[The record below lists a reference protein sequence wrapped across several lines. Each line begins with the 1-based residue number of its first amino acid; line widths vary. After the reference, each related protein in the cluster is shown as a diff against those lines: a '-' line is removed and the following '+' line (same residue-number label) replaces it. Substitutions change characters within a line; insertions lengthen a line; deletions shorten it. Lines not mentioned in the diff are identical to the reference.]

1 MALSAALS
9 AQWLNQPTPG
19 VPRTADGKPDMSA
32 PAPRTADGKPDLT
45 GMWGWDTPAKC
56 GAKCNDTQI
65 SREFLNIAATLKGG
79 VPYQPG
85 VEDLVK
91 HIAHDLRNHY
101 TISYTP
107 TNKNLDGT
115 WRDVKVNI
123 TALKNMPKFT
133 WHTKPG
139 YTAPKPDRTSNN
151 N

>member
-1 MALSAALS
+1 GDQRRGLF
-9 AQWLNQPTPG
+9 NKQPTKK
-19 VPRTADGKPDMSA
+19 ANE
-32 PAPRTADGKPDLT
+32 DLLKIAEIT
-45 GMWGWDTPAKC
+45 GGQAYFPKNLD
-56 GAKCNDTQI
+56 
-65 SREFLNIAATLKGG
+65 E
-79 VPYQPG
+79 

-91 HIAHDLRNHY
+91 HIAHDLRTHY

-123 TALKNMPKFT
+123 TAPKNMPKFT

-139 YTAPKPDRTSNN
+139 YTAPKPHRTPNN